1 MNFDVPSGETFSVL
15 LGVFFW
21 CPTGVIARSL
31 VFCVVLCILLLLF
44 CSFYF

>member
-1 MNFDVPSGETFSVL
+1 MIFDVPSGETFSVL
-15 LGVFFW
+15 LGDFFW